1 MNKESA
7 SRSSNPLMR
16 IVIGVTTTV
25 IGATLLYFL
34 GFDKGP
40 DSFKEKKKATLEAW
54 ESLMTYERSFKN
66 AGIRFSCSGNLEDM
80 GRNIIN
86 EYDMIIGSI
95 INIKE
100 EKKETADNRIISLI
114 DRRVGTLKDKK
125 NATEQYYRKLSE
137 LEKSG
142 LPEQELNR
150 SVAALQNDFLNEI
163 TSLESRDT
171 IFINEIKTDLKKKY
185 KAELSLPPPLLVTP
199 ELLTGNWML
208 DRDQPLIFK
217 KDMTFEW
224 GSGRDKLTGSWKL
237 DSLTLTLKTINGDQ
251 YGFTITAGG
260 ESALFVKLHSD
271 NSIHILCR

>member
-66 AGIRFSCSGNLEDM
+66 AGIRFSCSGNLDDM

-137 LEKSG
+137 LENSG
-142 LPEQELNR
+142 LPEPELNR

-185 KAELSLPPPLLVTP
+185 KADFSLPPPLLVTP
-199 ELLTGNWML
+199 ELLTGNWTL

-217 KDMTFEW
+217 KDLTFEW
-224 GSGRDKLTGSWKL
+224 GSGQDKLTGSWRL
-237 DSLTLTLKTINGDQ
+237 DSLTLTLKTTHGDQ
-251 YGFTITAGG
+251 YDFTITAGG
-260 ESALFVKLHSD
+260 ESAFFVKLHPD